1 MSATAAPTVTTSAGV
16 VRGARADSGVRSFR
30 GIPYAASTA
39 GRHRFAPPRPAQPWT
54 GERDATTPGPV
65 CPQPPRPFSEWAH
78 GPLPE
83 SSDDCLSL
91 NVWAP
96 AAGGSHPVF
105 VFIHGGG
112 WALGWGSNP
121 LLDGTHLAQAID
133 AVIVTFNYRLGA
145 LGWLY
150 HPDLATDD
158 TAAIGNWGLLDQL
171 AALRWV
177 AENIAAF
184 GGDPARV
191 TLAGESAG
199 AGSALHLLAHPDATG
214 LFARVVAQSP
224 PLHEL
229 VIDAGRGVMW
239 TDALTARLGS
249 IEQLRTVPAD
259 RIVTTS
265 EELLSDPAF
274 RGTRGGAM
282 PIVDPASLPVDP
294 ARAPQARL
302 EVPVLIGTNHDEGTF
317 FFRAGGRR
325 LDPDDE
331 RLTGM
336 VAHLAHTEQP
346 QTLIDAARAAGA
358 RDNNDVL
365 CAVITEAWFAGP
377 VKRWSEARAQAGG
390 RVWPYRIDQPSA
402 EDDLGATHSL
412 SVPLLFASWKDGGV
426 PLRLAGDGP
435 DTVHTSEAMARDWR
449 AFVHGEAMRAS
460 TLTEPV
466 VYGSPR

>member
-1 MSATAAPTVTTSAGV
+1 VTSTAAPTVTTTAGV
-16 VRGARADSGVRSFR
+16 VRGARAASGVRSFR

-39 GRHRFAPPRPAQPWT
+39 GHRRFAPPQPPQTWS
-54 GERDATTPGPV
+54 GERDAVDPGPV

-78 GPLPE
+78 GPLPD
-83 SSDDCLSL
+83 SSDDCLNL
-91 NVWAP
+91 NVWTP
-96 AAGGSHPVF
+96 PGDGPHPVF

-121 LLDGTHLAQAID
+121 LLDGTHLAKAID
-133 AVIVTFNYRLGA
+133 AVIVTLNYRLGA

-150 HPDLATDD
+150 HPDLATE
-158 TAAIGNWGLLDQL
+158 APGPIGNWGLLDQL

-184 GGDPARV
+184 GGDSARV

-199 AGSALHLLAHPDATG
+199 AGSALHLLAHPDAAG
-214 LFARVVAQSP
+214 LFARVIAQSP
-224 PLHEL
+224 PMHEL
-229 VIDAGRGVMW
+229 VIDAQRGLTW
-239 TDALTARLGS
+239 TDALVARLGS
-249 IEQLRTVPAD
+249 IEQLRAAPPD
-259 RIVTTS
+259 QIVSTS

-282 PIVDPASLPVDP
+282 PIVDPASLPIDP
-294 ARAPQARL
+294 AQAPEVRL
-302 EVPVLIGTNHDEGTF
+302 RVPVLIGTNHDEGTF

-331 RLTGM
+331 RLTEM
-336 VAHLAHTEQP
+336 VAHLAHTDQP
-346 QTLIDAARAAGA
+346 RALIDAARAAGA

-377 VKRWSEARAQAGG
+377 TKRWSDARAHAGG
-390 RVWPYRIDQPSA
+390 SVWRYRIDQPSA
-402 EDDLGATHSL
+402 EDALGATHSL

-435 DTVHTSEAMARDWR
+435 DTARTSQAMARDWR
-449 AFVHGEAMRAS
+449 SFVHGEATRS
-460 TLTEPV
+460 PGLEPV
-466 VYGSPR
+466 VYGSPG

>member
-1 MSATAAPTVTTSAGV
+1 MTSTATTTVTTTAGDVRGTRSAG
-16 VRGARADSGVRSFR
+16 GVRAFR

-39 GRHRFAPPRPAQPWT
+39 GARRFAPPQPPASWT
-54 GERDATTPGPV
+54 GERDATRPGPV

-78 GPLPE
+78 GPLPA

-91 NVWAP
+91 NVWTP
-96 AAGGSHPVF
+96 PGDGSHPVF

-121 LLDGTHLAQAID
+121 LVDGTHLAAALD
-133 AVIVTFNYRLGA
+133 AVVVTFNYRLGA

-150 HPDLATDD
+150 HPDLAE
-158 TAAIGNWGLLDQL
+158 APGAPLGNWGLLDQL

-199 AGSALHLLAHPDATG
+199 AGSALHLLAHPEATG

-229 VIDAGRGVMW
+229 VIEADGGIRW
-239 TDALTARLGS
+239 SNALAARLGS
-249 IEQLRTVPAD
+249 MAQMRAAQPDA
-259 RIVTTS
+259 IVSAS
-265 EELLSDPAF
+265 EDLLADPAF

-282 PIVDPASLPVDP
+282 PIVDAASLPVDP
-294 ARAPQARL
+294 AQHPGVRL
-302 EVPVLIGTNHDEGTF
+302 DAPVLIGTNHDEGTF

-325 LDPDDE
+325 LDPDDG
-331 RLTGM
+331 RLTEM
-336 VAHLAHTEQP
+336 VAHLAHTDDP
-346 QTLIDAARAAGA
+346 ATLIDAARAHGA
-358 RDNNDVL
+358 QTNNDVL
-365 CAVITEAWFAGP
+365 CAVVTEAWFAGP
-377 VKRWSEARAQAGG
+377 VARWSTARAQAGG
-390 RVWPYRIDQPSA
+390 SVYRYRIDQPAA

-412 SVPLLFASWKDGGV
+412 SVPLLFGTWQDGGV
-426 PLRLAGDGP
+426 ALRLAGDGP
-435 DTVHTSEAMARDWR
+435 ATAATTAAMQHDWR
-449 AFVHGEAMRAS
+449 AFVHGEDLGTQSA
-460 TLTEPV
+460 
-466 VYGSPR
+466 VYGAGA